1 VSTESIITS
10 VATTQTAGCSPRA
23 AGVCQMIE
31 CFCGVVVARDAM
43 GRKWE
48 RSGRRHPCRVAV
60 GPIRLISGG
69 R

>member
-1 VSTESIITS
+1 MSTEAIITS
-10 VATTQTAGCSPRA
+10 VATTQTAGSSPRA

-31 CFCGVVVARDAM
+31 CLCGAVVARDVM

-48 RSGRRHPCRVAV
+48 PDGQRHPCRVAV
-60 GPIRLISGG
+60 GPIRVIEGG